1 MNVKCYIVVL
11 FVSAMSLAL
20 QAQQH
25 DFYYT
30 HPLDNNVKTI
40 RTLVDGDFSRLPVI
54 DNSHNCSVEISFDYL
69 ANEEPFLEYRIV
81 HCDAEWQ
88 ADDLSEL
95 DYLDGFLP
103 VKVPQAI
110 PSFNTFTNYFHYS
123 VSFPNDDVRLLVS
136 GNYAVIFH
144 NESDPDTPLAV
155 ATFSVSEQMAF
166 VGGEVSAST
175 DVDYHQQHQQL
186 TLQCTWSQAQL
197 PYLDPA
203 HDLKLAVTQN
213 RRPDTRRIVAAPS
226 RMEAGKAC
234 YEHLQPLIF
243 EAGNTY
249 RRFEFTDARYAT
261 FGVESVRYQAPDY
274 HVRLTQDKARSND
287 FYRYDQD
294 QYGRYLIR
302 SLRVDDVDI
311 ESEYFVAH
319 FTLAGA
325 MPPKGNGGIFLT
337 GDFTYGEF
345 SPAYRMNYDPELQ
358 CYTAQLQLKQGH
370 YNYQYLVDMP
380 DGSLS
385 TSVVEGNYY
394 ETRNQY
400 EIYVYYRPDG
410 ARYDRLLGVAQLEY
424 K

>member
-1 MNVKCYIVVL
+1 MKLMKYIVLWIV
-11 FVSAMSLAL
+11 ATMSCAL

-25 DFYYT
+25 DGYYT
-30 HPLDNNVKTI
+30 HPLDENIRTL

-54 DNSHNCSVEISFDYL
+54 DNSRNSHLEISFDYL
-69 ANEEPFLEYRIV
+69 SNEEPYLEYRIV
-81 HCDAEWQ
+81 HCDVNWQ
-88 ADDLSEL
+88 ADNLSEL
-95 DYLDGFLP
+95 DYIDGFLP
-103 VKVPQAI
+103 VKVPQAR

-144 NESDPDTPLAV
+144 EESDPDTPLAV

-175 DVDYHQQHQQL
+175 DIDYLQQHQQL
-186 TLQCTWSQAQL
+186 TLQCSWSQSQL

-203 HDLKLAVTQN
+203 HDLKLVVTQN
-213 RRPDTRRIVAAPS
+213 RRPDTRRLVSAPS

-234 YEHLQPLIF
+234 YEHLHPLIF

-249 RRFEFTDARYAT
+249 RHFEFTDARYAT
-261 FGVESVRYQAPDY
+261 LGVDAVRYQAPDY
-274 HVRLTQDKARSND
+274 HVLLTHDQARSSD
-287 FYRYDQD
+287 FYRFYQD
-294 QYGRYLIR
+294 QHGRYLVR
-302 SLRVDDVDI
+302 SLRVDDVDT

-325 MPPKGNGGIFLT
+325 MPPKGNGGIYLT
-337 GDFTYGEF
+337 GDFTYGET

-358 CYTAQLQLKQGH
+358 CYTAQLQLKQGY
-370 YNYQYLVDMP
+370 YNYQYLVELP
-380 DGSLS
+380 DGRL
-385 TSVVEGNYY
+385 TPAVVEGNYY